1 MVLIE
6 TEMRKYFVLILC
18 TAVVSCGEESSETKT
33 KDNLPTEEL
42 TAEQKVEAGKV
53 LYMSNCKLCHGE
65 DGTLGNSGSKN
76 LQESKLKGKDLINV
90 ISFGQNAMRGYKD
103 FFEDGDIDNIAV
115 FVETLEKN

>member
-1 MVLIE
+1 MF
-6 TEMRKYFVLILC
+6 KYFAIIAGLVF
-18 TAVVSCGEESSETKT
+18 VSCGEEEKETTGKN
-33 KDNLPTEEL
+33 NLPEEEL
-42 TAEQKVEAGKV
+42 TVEQKSEAGKV

-90 ISFGQNAMRGYKD
+90 ISYGQNAMRGYKD
-103 FFEDGDIDNIAV
+103 FFEKGDIEKIAA